1 MNGMSD
7 NNVEDKY
14 IPGVCN
20 IGKPEIKRRKQ
31 AGWTGLIITV
41 ILLGMFLYFDM
52 PHLWRL
58 IIFIPAMITAIGFL
72 QARMHFCAYFGM
84 HGVFNFSPDIG
95 KTDTVE
101 QAEFRAMDR
110 RKAWQIIAYSAII
123 GAVIAIISYYLPL

>member
-7 NNVEDKY
+7 YNIEDKY

-20 IGKPEIKRRKQ
+20 IGKPEINRRKQ

-41 ILLGMFLYFDM
+41 ILLGLFIYFDM
-52 PHLWRL
+52 PHPWRL

-84 HGVFNFSPDIG
+84 RGLFNFSPEIG

-101 QAEFRAMDR
+101 QAEFRAIDR
-110 RKAWQIIAYSAII
+110 RKAWQIITYSAIT
-123 GAVIAIISYYLPL
+123 GVVVAIIFYYLPV